1 MALGFSLALR
11 NARANLINTTVG
23 SSCVI
28 TFYTGTRP
36 ATGGAITTAL
46 VSLTATG
53 VFAPT
58 TSTGVLTLT
67 GFTTANAIAAGTAT
81 WFRIFTSGGTIVMD
95 GSVGTDISLTN
106 IVLGVGDA
114 VTFVSMTITEGNA

>member
-23 SSCVI
+23 SLCVI
-28 TFYTGTRP
+28 TFYDSPRP
-36 ATGGAITTAL
+36 ATGGAITTPL

-67 GFTTANAIAAGTAT
+67 GFNTANAVAGTAA
-81 WFRIFTSGGTIVMD
+81 WFRIFTSGGTMVMD
-95 GSVGTDISLTN
+95 GTVGTDLVLTN
-106 IVLGVGDA
+106 AVFGAGDA
-114 VTFVSMTITEGNA
+114 VTFTSMTITEGNA